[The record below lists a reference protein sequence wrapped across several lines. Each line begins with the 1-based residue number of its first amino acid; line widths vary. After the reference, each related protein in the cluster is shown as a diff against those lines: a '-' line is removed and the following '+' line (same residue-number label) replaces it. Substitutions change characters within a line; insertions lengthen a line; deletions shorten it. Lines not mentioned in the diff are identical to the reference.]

1 MKKNHNQVQQSKK
14 KTDYIRLTLK
24 KKSQGRKMNSQLR
37 VSFKIKRVSS
47 LVVHACSPVDQ
58 EFKDSL
64 SYMRPFI
71 KKKRSR
77 RRNVHLIRIPSQGQ
91 TGPTVPCLLQ
101 HFLKKEEILK
111 WGMKWEQEHPQ
122 GQEAETLRGPN
133 FIKAVVLPLSAMYTT
148 CTQQGRTC
156 RMGRIPQGQAGHGS
170 VCCGE
175 TLLAHEETLF

>member
-1 MKKNHNQVQQSKK
+1 
-14 KTDYIRLTLK
+14 
-24 KKSQGRKMNSQLR
+24 MNGQLR
-37 VSFKIKRVSS
+37 VSSKIKRMSS
-47 LVVHACSPVDQ
+47 LVVHVCSPMNQ
-58 EFKDSL
+58 EFEGSL
-64 SYMRPFI
+64 SCMRPFI

-133 FIKAVVLPLSAMYTT
+133 FIKAAVLPLSAMYTT
-148 CTQQGRTC
+148 GKNLSYGKNTAGTSWPWVCVLWGNPLSSR
-156 RMGRIPQGQAGHGS
+156 GNSFLKSSSSLGFYFIFVLPQK
-170 VCCGE
+170 VRDE
-175 TLLAHEETLF
+175 